1 MNPELQAQLLEI
13 LKSLKDGASPVFD
26 ELVRQKQLYYLVNI
40 ITLLT
45 VSITSAI
52 TAKVVFYKGVKN
64 NSNINEDVF
73 IMYMVLLVASITV
86 SMITGIIVLT
96 QIPEYFAP
104 LGYVLGQVI
113 K

>member
-26 ELVRQKQLYYLVNI
+26 ELVRQKQLHCLVNI

-52 TAKVVFYKGVKN
+52 TAKVVFYKGAKN
-64 NSNINEDVF
+64 NSDTNEDMF
-73 IMYMVLLVASITV
+73 TMHMVLLIASLTV
-86 SMITGIIVLT
+86 SMITGIVVLA

-104 LGYVLGQVI
+104 LGNVLGQVI
-113 K
+113 R